1 MPDMPAPLLIAAP
14 IAFALAMFVL
24 AAYVERRRARF
35 AVGRWRQSAYAL
47 GLGVYCTSWTFY
59 GAVGSAAYD
68 GWSYLPI
75 YLGPILL
82 FLVAPR
88 LLVRIAEA
96 AREEGATSV
105 SDLIGAR
112 FGRSRGLAALVTVTA
127 ALGVVPYI
135 ALQLRSIGQAFALVS
150 GSGHAFSAMLVA
162 ALLLA
167 LFALLFG
174 TRRFDTAGRNEG
186 LLYAT
191 AAESVFK
198 LLALAA
204 VAGLALTLLLGAPG
218 AVRTSAA
225 ALGRLFAPER
235 FDAETLVIAGLAMA
249 AVLALPRQF
258 YIGVIEAR
266 SPADIYRARWP
277 FIAYL
282 LAMALLVPPI
292 AVAGMAL
299 VPSSVPADA
308 YVLALPVAAGVP
320 SLALLAALGGFSAAT
335 AMVVVETIALATMI
349 SNDLIAPLLLRQ
361 ARLAAQPDLGGLLL
375 RVRRVSV
382 VVVIAL
388 ALAWAQA
395 VPADYRLA
403 SIGHIAFAAMAQF
416 APLLLLAA
424 QRRHGDALPAIAALA
439 TGLALWLYTLAL
451 PPIAPPALLAALA
464 GTPLDPRHLLGIGAM
479 PPLVHGAVWS
489 LGANLAVF
497 ALLSARGIGAS
508 LPRLPLR
515 QRVGT
520 VHDMAGLIAFAGRFV
535 GQERA
540 ASAFG
545 TSAADQPVGAV
556 EARRAERLIAGVV
569 GAPSARALVASALAG
584 ERLGHE
590 DVARMLDATG
600 QSLQFSKSLLAA
612 TLENIDPGV
621 SVVDDDLRLIAWNT
635 RYIELF
641 DYPPGMV
648 RVGTPVADLIRFNAE
663 RGDCGPGEIDA
674 HVRRRL
680 AHLRRG
686 ASHSFERTRW
696 DGRVLKTVGGPM
708 PGGGYV
714 MCFTDITAEAQA
726 RAALER
732 ARAELETRVAER
744 TAALRRLNADLAAAT
759 RDKTRFLAAASHD
772 LLQPLHA
779 ARLFA
784 GALSRT
790 GPDAP
795 IVARVE
801 QSIGAAEEL
810 LRALLDISKLDA
822 GGIVPQIQPVALGPL
837 LQDVAAS
844 FRPIAEEAGLA
855 LRLGPATGA
864 VLADPALLRSIV
876 QNFLSNAVRYTE
888 AGGVLLGVR
897 PAGTCLRICVIDTG
911 PGIPEDQQTVIF
923 REFERLGTN
932 GTSGVGLGLA
942 IVERSARLIGGT
954 IALRSR
960 IGHGSAFSIAL
971 PRADGA
977 VPLPPPPP
985 ARTTVPATGRRV
997 LVVDDRVEIQ
1007 EAARL
1012 MLERA
1017 GHRVLIAG
1025 TAAEAMAKAAQA
1037 EMALVDFHLGD
1048 GPDGID
1054 LIGQLR
1060 TVRAGLRAAL
1070 VTADTEEAT
1079 RARAAAA
1086 KIALIAKP
1094 VQPALLL
1101 AWLAEAEEPLA
1112 AE

>member
-1 MPDMPAPLLIAAP
+1 MPDMPAPLLIIAA
-14 IAFALAMFVL
+14 IAFASAMFLL
-24 AAYVERRRARF
+24 AGYVERRRARF
-35 AVGRWRQSAYAL
+35 AAGRWRASAYAL

-75 YLGPILL
+75 YLGPALL
-82 FLVAPR
+82 FLLAPR

-127 ALGVVPYI
+127 TLGVIPYI

-150 GSGHAFSAMLVA
+150 GSGHAFVAMLTA

-174 TRRFDTAGRNEG
+174 TRRFDRAGRNEG

-204 VAGLALTLLLGAPG
+204 VAGLALTLLLAAPG
-218 AVRTSAA
+218 AGRTSVA

-235 FDAETLVIAGLAMA
+235 FAGETLVIAALAMA

-266 SPADIYRARWP
+266 SPADISRARWP
-277 FIAYL
+277 FIGYL

-292 AVAGMAL
+292 AIAGLAL
-299 VPSSVPADA
+299 VPATVPPDA
-308 YVLALPVAAGVP
+308 YVLALPLTAGMP

-349 SNDLIAPLLLRQ
+349 SNDLIAPLVLRQ
-361 ARLAAQPDLGGLLL
+361 ARLASQPDLGGLLL
-375 RVRRVSV
+375 RVRRASV
-382 VVVIAL
+382 VVVIGM

-424 QRRHGDALPAIAALA
+424 QRRHGDALAAIAALA
-439 TGLALWLYTLAL
+439 TGLVLWLYTLAL
-451 PPIAPPALLAALA
+451 PPILPPALLAALA
-464 GTPLDPRHLLGIGAM
+464 GSPIDPRHLLGIGAM
-479 PPLVHGAVWS
+479 SPLVHGVVWS

-520 VHDMAGLIAFAGRFV
+520 VHDMAGLIAFTGRFV

-540 ASAFG
+540 ATTFAG
-545 TSAADQPVGAV
+545 SAADAPVGAA

-584 ERLGHE
+584 ERLGPE
-590 DVARMLDATG
+590 DVARMLDASG

-621 SVVDDDLRLIAWNT
+621 SVIDDDLRLIAWNS

-663 RGDCGPGEIDA
+663 RGDCGPGEIEA
-674 HVRRRL
+674 HVSRRL

-726 RAALER
+726 RAGLER

-784 GALSRT
+784 GALDHS

-822 GGIVPQIQPVALGPL
+822 GGVVPAIQPVALAPL
-837 LQDVAAS
+837 LADVVAS

-855 LRLGPATGA
+855 LRLGPAAGA
-864 VLADPALLRSIV
+864 VLADPVLLRSIV
-876 QNFLSNAVRYTE
+876 QNFVSNAVRYTGT
-888 AGGVLLGVR
+888 GGVLVGVR
-897 PAGTCLRICVIDTG
+897 PAGACLRICVVDTG
-911 PGIPEDQQTVIF
+911 PGIPEDKQAAIF
-923 REFERLGTN
+923 REFERLGTS

-954 IALRSR
+954 IGLRSR
-960 IGHGSAFSIAL
+960 IDRGSMFSIAL
-971 PRADGA
+971 PRAEA
-977 VPLPPPPP
+977 PSVLPSLPPATALPPVA
-985 ARTTVPATGRRV
+985 ARHV
-997 LVVDDRVEIQ
+997 LVVDDRNEIR

-1012 MLERA
+1012 LLERA
-1017 GHRVLIAG
+1017 GHRVCLAA
-1025 TAAEAMAKAAQA
+1025 TAAEAMAAVAQA
-1037 EMALVDFHLGD
+1037 EVALVDFHLGE

-1060 TVRAGLRAAL
+1060 AARPGLRAAL

-1086 KIALIAKP
+1086 SIPLIAKP
-1094 VQPALLL
+1094 VQPAALL
-1101 AWLAEAEEPLA
+1101 AWLAEAERALA